1 MADNAAASRKAKKLP
16 DSIGFGFTICVV
28 AKLRK
33 CVQKT
38 RKSTKLFEK
47 VSFAISIA
55 NLQGNFLSIFT
66 HCIFKTLL
74 LHKYGSICNICLL
87 I

>member
-33 CVQKT
+33 CVQKLG
-38 RKSTKLFEK
+38 KAQNSVKFFGHFYPL
-47 VSFAISIA
+47 
-55 NLQGNFLSIFT
+55 
-66 HCIFKTLL
+66 
-74 LHKYGSICNICLL
+74 
-87 I
+87 

>member
-55 NLQGNFLSIFT
+55 NLQCFLSIFT
-66 HCIFKTLL
+66 HCVIA
-74 LHKYGSICNICLL
+74 KYF
-87 I
+87 